1 MASGPLGASMC
12 GECFHESVFH
22 FVGVDLGSRRVG
34 FFFFDFCVDED
45 WSFGFHRSMEH
56 GC

>member
-1 MASGPLGASMC
+1 MC